1 MAVQVHIHKTHRQF
15 TNGLEVVSLEGSRV
29 GGCLNRLIKQFPAME
44 QALFAK
50 KDKLLNNVEI
60 YLNHAS
66 ACPNELVKPVKD
78 GDEIHFTVML
88 TGG

>member
-44 QALFAK
+44 
-50 KDKLLNNVEI
+50 
-60 YLNHAS
+60 
-66 ACPNELVKPVKD
+66 
-78 GDEIHFTVML
+78 
-88 TGG
+88 